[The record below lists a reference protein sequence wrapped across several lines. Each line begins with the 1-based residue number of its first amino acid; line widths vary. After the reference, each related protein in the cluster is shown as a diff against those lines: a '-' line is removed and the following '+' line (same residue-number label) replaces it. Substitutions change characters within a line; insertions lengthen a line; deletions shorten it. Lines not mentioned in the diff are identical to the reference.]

1 MMPATSPFGQ
11 PPQDARVSWL
21 VAVEV
26 AKVYTQLKQDAELK
40 HANLEIQLEAL
51 RKRVAK
57 LEPAAAAREPP
68 AVHKKVPLFTGQRF
82 RLEDTPRITLVI
94 DDADRVLWKMGF
106 VRDGVR
112 LDEVPSDIAVNI
124 AGGLGPATRVPG
136 GFVLS
141 RTHSYELVQG
151 STTVLFAAAP

>member
-26 AKVYTQLKQDAELK
+26 AKVYTQLRQDAELK

-57 LEPAAAAREPP
+57 LEPAAAATE
-68 AVHKKVPLFTGQRF
+68 VVPLFTGQRF

-136 GFVLS
+136 GFVMS

-151 STTVLFAAAP
+151 STTVLFKAGGAPAPSG